1 MANTSDLLL
10 AIRNGRLDRVKTL
23 LDAGVAIDDPSE
35 GEPGLALGMACFLG
49 HVDIVSELVR
59 RGAIANLPDNALPTS
74 PLNMAVRGKHK
85 EVVRTLLELGV
96 QLPPGMACGLTEQEI
111 THAQWLAF
119 RDGRAPESAAKADL
133 ETQVEEIVL
142 SGVSGTDTL
151 VLEAEALR
159 KLGESMR

>member
-10 AIRNGRLDRVKTL
+10 AIRTGRLDRVKTL
-23 LDAGVAIDDPSE
+23 LDAGVALDDSSE

-49 HVDIVSELVR
+49 HAGIVGELVR
-59 RGAIANLPDNALPTS
+59 YGAVANLPDNALPTS
-74 PLNMAVRGKHK
+74 PLNMAVRGGHK

-96 QLPPGMACGLTEQEI
+96 ELPPGMDCGLSEQEI
-111 THAQWLAF
+111 THARWVAF
-119 RDGRAPESAAKADL
+119 RDGHAPESAAQAQL

-159 KLGESMR
+159 KLSDSMR